1 MRNHQSLKTKQQR
14 YWGKMSKKRMTTAEI
29 NTELLQHEAVCAERY
44 QMILFRINRLE
55 RILMG
60 SAAAIIAGLVSIIVT
75 LTT

>member
-1 MRNHQSLKTKQQR
+1 
-14 YWGKMSKKRMTTAEI
+14 MTTAEI

>member
-1 MRNHQSLKTKQQR
+1 
-14 YWGKMSKKRMTTAEI
+14 MSKKRMTTAEI

-44 QMILFRINRLE
+44 EMILFRINRLE